1 MKKQYYLV
9 MLILVTAVCFCSVNE
24 NSLKACG
31 TNAAACKAINKKNVK
46 NVSGNYV
53 EDMDASFNMFM
64 NPFVQL

>member
-1 MKKQYYLV
+1 MKKQYYLIV
-9 MLILVTAVCFCSVNE
+9 LILVTAVCFCSQNE

-31 TNAAACKAINKKNVK
+31 TSAAACKAINIKNAK
-46 NVSGNYV
+46 DVSANYI